1 MWHADNVIFC
11 LQIGLVDL
19 EINRLTKILF
29 LATMLLSVLLLAVKV
44 GSQARCSNYKNVHVL
59 TKLLT
64 QGFTGLWFVYLIRY
78 VILFS
83 YIIPIR

>member
-1 MWHADNVIFC
+1 MLLPWHCVDSTPF
-11 LQIGLVDL
+11 LFLPQIGLVDL

-29 LATMLLSVLLLAVKV
+29 VATILLSLVLLALKGV
-44 GSQARCSNYKNVHVL
+44 S
-59 TKLLT
+59 
-64 QGFTGLWFVYLIRY
+64 GLWFVYLVRY

>member
-1 MWHADNVIFC
+1 MTQNSASFHSC
-11 LQIGLVDL
+11 TQIGLVDL

-29 LATMLLSVLLLAVKV
+29 LATILLSVVLLALK
-44 GSQARCSNYKNVHVL
+44 
-59 TKLLT
+59 
-64 QGFTGLWFVYLIRY
+64 GFSGLWFVYLIRY

>member
-1 MWHADNVIFC
+1 MKTSPLLF
-11 LQIGLVDL
+11 LTQIGLVDL

-29 LATMLLSVLLLAVKV
+29 VATILLSLVLLALK
-44 GSQARCSNYKNVHVL
+44 
-59 TKLLT
+59 
-64 QGFTGLWFVYLIRY
+64 GFSGLWFVYLVRY

>member
-1 MWHADNVIFC
+1 M

-29 LATMLLSVLLLAVKV
+29 LATILLSLVLLALK
-44 GSQARCSNYKNVHVL
+44 
-59 TKLLT
+59 
-64 QGFTGLWFVYLIRY
+64 GFSGLWFVFLIRF

-83 YIIPIR
+83 YIIPIRYLFIGTVTKNSCHINKLARCIYQYMKNIP

>member
-1 MWHADNVIFC
+1 MLLPWHHVDSAPF
-11 LQIGLVDL
+11 LFLPQIGLVDL

-29 LATMLLSVLLLAVKV
+29 VATILLSLVLLALK
-44 GSQARCSNYKNVHVL
+44 
-59 TKLLT
+59 
-64 QGFTGLWFVYLIRY
+64 GFSGLWFVYLVRY